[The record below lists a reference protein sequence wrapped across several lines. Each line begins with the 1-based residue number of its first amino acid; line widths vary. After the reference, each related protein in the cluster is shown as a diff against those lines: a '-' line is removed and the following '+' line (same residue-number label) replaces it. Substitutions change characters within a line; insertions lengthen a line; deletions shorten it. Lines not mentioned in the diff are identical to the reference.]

1 MINIFI
7 LHYLKR

>member
-7 LHYLKR
+7 ND